1 MRHLSISKFQIWQ
14 HSDVV
19 DSYIDYIERGILL
32 EKMFILYYWSK
43 IKILNL
49 EESIYTNNNVS

>member
-1 MRHLSISKFQIWQ
+1 MLRHLSILKFQFWQ

-32 EKMFILYYWSK
+32 EKMFILYYWYK
-43 IKILNL
+43 IKQTQLRGVN
-49 EESIYTNNNVS
+49 